1 MTIKSFYLVGQD
13 KATYGQDIHVEQY
26 HDLEALQAAVAS
38 QYNIIDTN
46 GVGLQDPKGEPLDD
60 LDAVLDCDDEI
71 GVTVDGQAIR
81 DPTGP
86 QGIPIAG
93 SYYEVFPDH
102 LGNHARLFQT
112 YGPLIK
118 YSTMGKENY
127 LTNDPA
133 IAAVAF
139 QEGHWFSKKITGNH
153 PLAGIK
159 DNRALFIGDTD
170 TEAWRQAHKFI
181 PPSMSPRAVR
191 HYTPLMEASVK
202 DSFSVFDK
210 LDEDNEAWNVYQYML
225 KLASQTVFKFAL
237 GYDAHHFD
245 SPDSPLNE
253 LVVLIAQSLSLNKK
267 VTSRGSWYQAL
278 GFVPYTAPNELR
290 QIQTRLWTILN
301 KAIDEAPKGDSED
314 DLELQTAALGAS
326 CVVDYLKRATDDK
339 GNKLP
344 RDLVIPNMLP
354 ISGAGFT
361 TTSALLSW
369 LIYSLCVYEGNQDR
383 LLQELVDAGVSEKT
397 KWTPELSD
405 GLTFL
410 DKFVKETQRLHNPS
424 FQPGRTALVD
434 CIVPGGYK
442 LPAGAVVICALHA
455 IHNNPKIWSNP
466 DRFDP
471 DRWGSDE
478 VKNRPKNSYI
488 PFAIGP
494 RSCIGF
500 NFALG
505 EVKVLLPELVYRY
518 EFSKEG
524 DEAVTYDPEFQ
535 LIRPMNFYVRAR
547 KRTSWPKPSPDA
559 RKIAEDHE

>member
-1 MTIKSFYLVGQD
+1 MTIKGFYLVGQP
-13 KATYGQDIHVEQY
+13 KDIYHQEIHIDQY
-26 HDLEALQAAVAS
+26 HDFLALQHAVAEH
-38 QYNIIDTN
+38 YNIIDAA
-46 GVGLQDPKGEPLDD
+46 GVGLQDPSGTDLPD
-60 LDAVLDCDDEI
+60 LDAVLDCDEDVGI
-71 GVTVDGQAIR
+71 TVDGQSIR
-81 DPTGP
+81 DPSGP
-86 QGIPIAG
+86 EGLPLVG

-112 YGPLIK
+112 YGPLIE
-118 YSTMGKENY
+118 YETMGKRNY

-133 IAAVAF
+133 IATVAF
-139 QEGHWFSKKITGNH
+139 QESAFFTKSITPEH

-159 DNRALFIGDTD
+159 DNRALFIGDTE
-170 TEAWRQAHKFI
+170 TENWRQAHKFI
-181 PPSMSPRAVR
+181 PPSMSPKAVR
-191 HYTPLMEASVK
+191 HYTPLMQASVK
-202 DSFSVFDK
+202 DSFKAFDK
-210 LDEDNEAWNVYQYML
+210 LDEDDEAWNVYQYML

-237 GYDAHHFD
+237 GYDAKHFET
-245 SPDSPLNE
+245 PDSPLNE

-267 VTSRGSWYQAL
+267 VVSRGSWYAKL
-278 GFVPYTAPNELR
+278 GAVPYTAANELKNV
-290 QIQTRLWTILN
+290 QSRLWQILN
-301 KAIDEAPKGDSED
+301 KAIDESPPGDSEN
-314 DLELQTAALGAS
+314 DLPLQTAALGAS
-326 CVVDYLKRATDDK
+326 CVVDYLKRATDDH

-361 TTSALLSW
+361 TTSSLMSW

-383 LLQELVDAGVSEKT
+383 LLQELVDAGVNENT

-405 GLTFL
+405 GLIFL

-424 FQPGRTALVD
+424 FQPGRTAKVD

-455 IHNNPKIWSNP
+455 IHNNPKIWSSP

-471 DRWGSDE
+471 DRWGTEE
-478 VKNRPKNSYI
+478 VSSRPKNSYM
-488 PFAIGP
+488 PFATGP

-524 DEAVTYDPEFQ
+524 EEAVTYDPEFQ
-535 LIRPMNFYVRAR
+535 LIRPMNFYVRAKKR
-547 KRTSWPKPSPDA
+547 KTWPKPSDDA
-559 RKIAEDHE
+559 KKIAEE